1 VNNAVRHSGC
11 RRAEVELRRSDDRI
25 VLEVRDDGRGFDPER
40 ELEGHGLDSMSRRA
54 RGLGGRVTV
63 ESRPGGGTT
72 VRLEFPLRG
81 RPWWRPGRS
90 LPA

>member
-1 VNNAVRHSGC
+1 
-11 RRAEVELRRSDDRI
+11 
-25 VLEVRDDGRGFDPER
+25 
-40 ELEGHGLDSMSRRA
+40 MSRRA

-81 RPWWRPGRS
+81 RPWWRSRRS